1 MLKQTQKGK
10 KEEGGFPLRCGYHT
24 CCRPL
29 FSSPVFTLS
38 NTSPNLCCPS
48 RNQKQFLY
56 TGSTL
61 LPICKFSHLSIHF
74 FTYNKQPLNDLSS
87 FPTIFFPIYKNA
99 YIRFQKFSGNKF
111 SSLVFPKSSTPVP
124 ICSLF

>member
-1 MLKQTQKGK
+1 MLKQDEKGK

-29 FSSPVFTLS
+29 FSSPVFTLP
-38 NTSPNLCCPS
+38 NTSPNLSCPS

-74 FTYNKQPLNDLSS
+74 FTYNKQPLSDLSS

-99 YIRFQKFSGNKF
+99 YICFQKFSGNKI
-111 SSLVFPKSSTPVP
+111 LKPRFP
-124 ICSLF
+124 